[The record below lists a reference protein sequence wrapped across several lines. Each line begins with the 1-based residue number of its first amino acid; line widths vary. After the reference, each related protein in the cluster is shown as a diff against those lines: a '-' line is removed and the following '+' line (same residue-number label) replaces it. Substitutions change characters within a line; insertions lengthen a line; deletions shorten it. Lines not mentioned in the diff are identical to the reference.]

1 MKYVVVE
8 AVLLVPEFDALATA
22 VVHSV
27 RNMNEMFKKL
37 TGDTFVGGIFPREF
51 ERDGQHVQA
60 VHSHP
65 ARAIG
70 LLKMAAGRQRS
81 RSVEYADVV
90 ETKETALENV
100 HALGVLTI
108 HPPGEVQQ

>member
-1 MKYVVVE
+1 MEHVVVE
-8 AVLLVPEFDALATA
+8 TVLLVPEFDALAA
-22 VVHSV
+22 PVIHGM
-27 RNMNEMFKKL
+27 RDMNEMFKKL
-37 TGDTFVGGIFPREF
+37 TGDTFVGGVLACEF
-51 ERDGQHVQA
+51 ECDGQHVQA

-65 ARAIG
+65 ARAVG

-81 RSVEYADVV
+81 RGVEHANVV

-100 HALGVLTI
+100 HALGVLAI